1 MVHGNQLPEG
11 CLDLRQT
18 GLRLPEPVDQTGF
31 LLRFP
36 EGILGPLDNVPH
48 AHGLNLVADLHTAH
62 TFDTFCRITD
72 DRERMIPWLVLD
84 LDLVWD
90 FNNIQL
96 SGKSLQ
102 ITIIASYTG
111 GTAKIML

>member
-1 MVHGNQLPEG
+1 MASMTLTVSFRSRSAPVAIHIFDILHIY
-11 CLDLRQT
+11 RAYT
-18 GLRLPEPVDQTGF
+18 GTF
-31 LLRFP
+31 AC
-36 EGILGPLDNVPH
+36 IDNVPH
-48 AHGLNLVADLHTAH
+48 AHGLDLVADLHTAH
-62 TFDTFCRITD
+62 TFDTFRRIAD